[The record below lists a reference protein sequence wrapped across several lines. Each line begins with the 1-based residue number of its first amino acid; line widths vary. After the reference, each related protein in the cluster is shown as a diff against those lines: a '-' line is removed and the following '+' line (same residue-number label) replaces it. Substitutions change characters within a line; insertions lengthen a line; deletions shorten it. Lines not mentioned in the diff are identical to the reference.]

1 MFWKL
6 LLGETAILVLTG
18 LGILFFA
25 IPSLERATFQR
36 EKTSVAQLA
45 DLLAMTVDTHEPP
58 SQERI
63 ANTLPA
69 SHTQLRWYDPQTKT
83 FSPDDPTG
91 RSQAEV
97 DALLAAKGNELAFIR
112 ESGRPHHA
120 DHSIRIA
127 RRVGDDRSNA
137 PILHLTRSLVD
148 LDRSLMETQ
157 TRLFSWLA
165 VGGVGL
171 ALVNLMLTQFWSRR
185 LRRIQQEM
193 GLLVDGS
200 ARSRLTSSI
209 LPDDETNRL
218 ARLAREVKQS
228 VTVRVDGID
237 QVRRDLQTMLE
248 TIPEAVLAIDADQRV
263 LFANASTYR
272 LFGLPLDDIAGKKL
286 WAILR
291 QPGLQDAV
299 SMTFAAKEPTSTE
312 FAIRRPP
319 RVVRYFGRGLTVG
332 SGRGIII
339 VLHDITELRRLER
352 LRQDFFASV
361 SHELKTPLAAIKAYT
376 ETLLD
381 DEQQDRDV
389 TRRFLLRVE
398 EQADRLHS
406 LVIDMLMLARVE
418 SEDHGFDI
426 KPIDARPAIL
436 NSVDYFR
443 EKAESKSVSI
453 ESRLLADPC
462 IVMADSEG
470 LGMIVRNL
478 VDNAVKYTPAG
489 GQVTVT
495 TSLDESDVV
504 IEVIDTGVGIPA
516 DDLHRIFERFYRV
529 DKARSREL
537 GGTGLGLSIVKHL
550 VQRFGGTVSVRSRLG
565 EGSTFTVTLPLAV
578 GRSQTK
584 QNQLLVEQE
593 TIA

>member
-1 MFWKL
+1 
-6 LLGETAILVLTG
+6 
-18 LGILFFA
+18 
-25 IPSLERATFQR
+25 
-36 EKTSVAQLA
+36 
-45 DLLAMTVDTHEPP
+45 
-58 SQERI
+58 
-63 ANTLPA
+63 
-69 SHTQLRWYDPQTKT
+69 
-83 FSPDDPTG
+83 
-91 RSQAEV
+91 
-97 DALLAAKGNELAFIR
+97 
-112 ESGRPHHA
+112 
-120 DHSIRIA
+120 
-127 RRVGDDRSNA
+127 
-137 PILHLTRSLVD
+137 
-148 LDRSLMETQ
+148 
-157 TRLFSWLA
+157 
-165 VGGVGL
+165 
-171 ALVNLMLTQFWSRR
+171 
-185 LRRIQQEM
+185 
-193 GLLVDGS
+193 
-200 ARSRLTSSI
+200 
-209 LPDDETNRL
+209 
-218 ARLAREVKQS
+218 
-228 VTVRVDGID
+228 
-237 QVRRDLQTMLE
+237 
-248 TIPEAVLAIDADQRV
+248 
-263 LFANASTYR
+263 
-272 LFGLPLDDIAGKKL
+272 
-286 WAILR
+286 
-291 QPGLQDAV
+291 
-299 SMTFAAKEPTSTE
+299 MTFAAKEPTSTE

-381 DEQQDRDV
+381 DEQQDRSV

-443 EKAESKSVSI
+443 EKAESKNVSI
-453 ESRLLADPC
+453 QSRLLPDPC

-478 VDNAVKYTPAG
+478 VDNAVKYTAAG

-495 TSLDESDVV
+495 TSSDGHDIV
-504 IEVIDTGVGIPA
+504 IEVTDTGVGIPA

-550 VQRFGGTVSVRSRLG
+550 VQRFGGTVSVRSRLS
-565 EGSTFTVTLPLAV
+565 EGSTFTVSLPLAV
-578 GRSQTK
+578 GRSSQK
-584 QNQLLVEQE
+584 LNPGLVEQE

>member
-1 MFWKL
+1 M
-6 LLGETAILVLTG
+6 
-18 LGILFFA
+18 
-25 IPSLERATFQR
+25 
-36 EKTSVAQLA
+36 
-45 DLLAMTVDTHEPP
+45 
-58 SQERI
+58 
-63 ANTLPA
+63 
-69 SHTQLRWYDPQTKT
+69 
-83 FSPDDPTG
+83 
-91 RSQAEV
+91 EV
-97 DALLAAKGNELAFIR
+97 DALLESKSGELAIVR
-112 ESGRPHHA
+112 QTGRPHQT
-120 DHSIRIA
+120 DHSLRVA
-127 RRVGDDRSNA
+127 RAIDGNSSDQ
-137 PILHLTRSLVD
+137 PILHLTRSLVE
-148 LDRSLMETQ
+148 LDQSLRRARSN
-157 TRLFSWLA
+157 LFAWLA
-165 VGGVGL
+165 AGGVGL
-171 ALVNLMLTQFWSRR
+171 VLVNLLLTQFWSRR
-185 LRRIQQEM
+185 LRQIQQEI

-200 ARSRLTSSI
+200 ARSLFTSSI

-218 ARLAREVKQS
+218 ARLAQEVKQS

-381 DEQQDRDV
+381 DEQQDRSV

-443 EKAESKSVSI
+443 EKAESKNVSI
-453 ESRLLADPC
+453 QSRLLPDPC

-478 VDNAVKYTPAG
+478 VDNAVKYTAAG

-495 TSLDESDVV
+495 TSSDGHDIV
-504 IEVIDTGVGIPA
+504 IEVTDTGVGIPA

-537 GGTGLGLSIVKHL
+537 GAPDWAYPSLSI
-550 VQRFGGTVSVRSRLG
+550 SCNDSAEPSR
-565 EGSTFTVTLPLAV
+565 
-578 GRSQTK
+578 
-584 QNQLLVEQE
+584 
-593 TIA
+593 